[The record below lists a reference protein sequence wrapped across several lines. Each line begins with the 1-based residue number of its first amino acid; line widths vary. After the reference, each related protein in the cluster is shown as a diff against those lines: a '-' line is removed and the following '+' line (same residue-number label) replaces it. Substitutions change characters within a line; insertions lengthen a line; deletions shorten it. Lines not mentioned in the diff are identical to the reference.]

1 MSFFAEQ
8 TNIPLSFSYHNI
20 QLRPL
25 RPVLNTLCHYD
36 LPDSKTEIIDLEKTP
51 GKAVRM
57 VKGMDQLYKSS
68 TTRDTNAKMQKHLQ
82 FRITSSS
89 FLQAGKGCSAHTLFV
104 HCPFE
109 QPATA
114 QTGPAHLLAQTK
126 RSHAHGVAPYGN
138 DKYFFPLLIQVTFL
152 IFMQIVAVFQPT
164 CQDLGTSCL
173 KPPN

>member
-82 FRITSSS
+82 DNLQ
-89 FLQAGKGCSAHTLFV
+89 FL
-104 HCPFE
+104 
-109 QPATA
+109 PASWE
-114 QTGPAHLLAQTK
+114 GLLCT
-126 RSHAHGVAPYGN
+126 HAVCA
-138 DKYFFPLLIQVTFL
+138 LSL
-152 IFMQIVAVFQPT
+152 
-164 CQDLGTSCL
+164 
-173 KPPN
+173 